1 MVIELSESISVIIP
15 FLNESDN
22 IADLC
27 NCLENYAKDKQYNL
41 ELVFVDDGSKDN
53 SVELLKVYKFKYTKA
68 KIISL
73 SKNFGSHSALRA
85 GISKATSDICMFFSA
100 DLQEPVELVEL
111 LYRKLEEGY
120 DLVCAQKRE
129 VKVSFFERLFSRGY
143 AKLIKKYAVKS
154 FPLGGVNNIMFNRKI
169 KNNLNTH
176 IEANSSIFLQIIDMG
191 YKMTIVDCDYN
202 ERKKGKSKWTLGKKI
217 KLLIDSF
224 VAFSFFPIRMVSALG
239 ITLSMLGVIFGLL
252 IIAAKVFNLVTFS
265 LGWPTLISVLLFGF
279 GATNIS
285 LGIIAE
291 YLWRAYDSSRG
302 RATFIIN
309 EEFDINY

>member
-1 MVIELSESISVIIP
+1 MGLNEYISVIIP

-22 IADLC
+22 INDLC
-27 NCLENYAKDKQYNL
+27 SYLEEYAKRTSYKL
-41 ELVFVDDGSKDN
+41 ELVFVDDGSTDN
-53 SVELLKVYKFKYTKA
+53 SVELLKAYDFKYTKA
-68 KIISL
+68 KVISL
-73 SKNFGSHSALRA
+73 SKNYGSHSAIRA

-100 DLQEPVELVEL
+100 DLQEPVELVDM
-111 LYRKLEEGY
+111 LYKRLKEGH

-129 VKVSFFERLFSRGY
+129 VKVSLFEKLFSRTY
-143 AKLIKKYAVKS
+143 ARLIRKYAVKN
-154 FPLGGVNNIMFNRKI
+154 FPLGGVNNIMFNKKI
-169 KNNLNTH
+169 KDNLNRH
-176 IEANSSIFLQIIDMG
+176 MEANSSIFLQIIDMG
-191 YKMTIVDCDYN
+191 YNMSIVDCDYN

-239 ITLSMLGVIFGLL
+239 ITLSILGVLFGLM
-252 IIAAKVFNLVTFS
+252 IIVTKIFNLVSFS
-265 LGWPTLISVLLFGF
+265 LGWPTLISILLFGF

-302 RATFIIN
+302 RPVFIID
-309 EEFDINY
+309 EEVDVRS